1 MSKNETNGDV
11 LFDQNSFDLLIKL
24 YKSSFLEYS
33 SLDNVYKTITK
44 IAVEGLDIDRTG
56 YWGIKEDKLVCL
68 SLYDRDANEY
78 IAEDD
83 LSIESFPIYF
93 QALKDD
99 IAIIADDALTNT
111 YTQELK
117 NDYLIPLGIKVLL
130 SLPVKKE
137 GELIGVFCCE
147 SKNADNR
154 WKPSHL
160 TFAKLLG
167 DLLTLMIEQSER
179 KELEKEVI
187 ETERK
192 LSLITNNSNDGFL
205 VFENSTITYFSESYS
220 KLLGYTREDIL
231 NFTIKDIFD
240 LCHPEDRE
248 RIKTL
253 VYTNMANKVTDF
265 KYEFRIRDKDGNYF
279 WREDTVS
286 VIYSDEGLYSKY
298 IIISRDISTV
308 KKAEAEI
315 HKLYNISKSLNDR
328 LIDFTHII
336 SHNIRSNTSN
346 ISMIVE
352 LLSHAEDEN
361 ERIEYLKLL
370 KESNDKLSETIF
382 HLSKTINTQLNP
394 ISEKLRLNVKQ
405 EIEKVLKGINGIIRS
420 EKAVITLDI
429 ADDLTIETVIA
440 YFESII
446 LNLVTNAIK
455 YKSPERDPHI
465 VIKAARLEEKL
476 HIIISD
482 NGLGIDLGKNENK
495 IFGIYKT
502 FHGNKDAVGLGL
514 YMVKNH
520 VIALGGTI
528 QIESEVGVGTT
539 FKIVL

>member
-1 MSKNETNGDV
+1 MSRNETSGDI
-11 LFDQNSFDLLIKL
+11 LFDKTSFDLLIKL

-44 IAVEGLDIDRTG
+44 IAVEGLHADRAG
-56 YWGIKEDKLVCL
+56 YWEIREDRLVCL
-68 SLYDRDANEY
+68 SLYDNAINEY
-78 IAEDD
+78 VVQND
-83 LSIESFPIYF
+83 LLKENLSVYF
-93 QALKDD
+93 QALKDG
-99 IAIIADDALTNT
+99 IAIIADDALTHS

-117 NDYLIPLGIKVLL
+117 NDYLIPLGINVLL
-130 SLPVKKE
+130 GLPIMKN

-147 SKNADNR
+147 RRNAGAI
-154 WKPSHL
+154 WKPSNL
-160 TFAKLLG
+160 TFARLLC
-167 DLLTLMIEQSER
+167 DILTLMIEQSER
-179 KELEKEVI
+179 RELERELI
-187 ETERK
+187 ESERK

-205 VFENSTITYFSESYS
+205 VFENSAITYFSESYS
-220 KLLGYTREDIL
+220 KLLGYTKEDIS
-231 NFTIKDIFD
+231 NFSIQDIFD

-248 RIKTL
+248 RVNTL
-253 VYTNMANKVTDF
+253 VYTNLANKVSDF
-265 KYEFRIRDKDGNYF
+265 KYEFRIKDKSGNYF

-286 VIYSDEGLYSKY
+286 VIYGDQGLYSKY

-315 HKLYNISKSLNDR
+315 YKLYNISKNLNDR

-352 LLSHAEDEN
+352 LLNHAESEN
-361 ERIEYLKLL
+361 ERNEYLKLL
-370 KESNDKLSETIF
+370 KESNEKLSETIF

-394 ISEKLRLNVKQ
+394 VSENTNLNVKH
-405 EIEKVLKGINGIIRS
+405 EIEKVLKGINGIIRA
-420 EKAVITLDI
+420 EKAIITLDI
-429 ADDLTIETVIA
+429 EDDLTIETIVA

-455 YKSPERDPHI
+455 YKSPERRPNI
-465 VIKAARLEEKL
+465 VIKANRLDEKL
-476 HIIISD
+476 HITITD
-482 NGLGIDLGKNENK
+482 NGLGIDLDKNENK

-528 QIESEVGVGTT
+528 QVESEVGVGTT
-539 FKIVL
+539 FTIVL